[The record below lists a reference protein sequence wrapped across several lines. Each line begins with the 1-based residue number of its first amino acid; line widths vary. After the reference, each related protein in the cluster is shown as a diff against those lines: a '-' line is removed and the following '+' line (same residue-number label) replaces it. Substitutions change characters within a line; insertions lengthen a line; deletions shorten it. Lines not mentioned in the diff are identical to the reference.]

1 MKISLKPNASA
12 DSQQIPYLIHIEID
26 TLTIDTGSIFDVP
39 MHIHGNGRTLYNAEV
54 CGFRVEGRQ
63 PDEVVTLVSKLMSG
77 LVNVARLPTYVFI
90 ARRSHQMYP
99 VYTVG
104 DEVLATT
111 PGGPAFRHIELAKV
125 RDYLSDYL
133 HFIGELGVPGK
144 SEKLHVRGVSRKS
157 LALVRPIF
165 YLKKRPMNDDENE
178 FWAPVFISSSG
189 DSIYTYAASGRRE
202 VDLNSGREALL
213 LQSQVAQALMAD
225 KRLKDTYNLR
235 IDRLLPDYWQ
245 TIKATLQAHPAKLVY
260 DAPKLGKVKLDMYR
274 NGKFVVAVEHRQD
287 EDRYSLFLGQ
297 NETDLADH
305 AIQDLVR
312 RGLITNSTSIRIEN

>member
-1 MKISLKPNASA
+1 MKISFQPNASV
-12 DSQQIPYLIHIEID
+12 DSKQIPYQIHIEID
-26 TLTIDTGSIFDVP
+26 TLTIDTGSVFNVP

-54 CGFRVEGRQ
+54 CGFRVEGREPQ
-63 PDEVVTLVSKLMSG
+63 EVVNLVSKLMSG

-104 DEVLATT
+104 DEVLVTT
-111 PGGPAFRHIELAKV
+111 PGGPAFRHVELAKV

-133 HFIGELGVPGK
+133 HLIGELGVPGK

-165 YLKKRPMNDDENE
+165 YLKKRPMSDDENE

-202 VDLNSGREALL
+202 VDMNNGREAIL
-213 LQSQVAQALMAD
+213 LQSQVAQALIAD
-225 KRLKDTYNLR
+225 KRLKDSYNLR

-245 TIKATLQAHPAKLVY
+245 TVKATLQAHPAKLVY
-260 DAPKLGKVKLDMYR
+260 DDPNFGKVKMDLYR

-287 EDRYSLFLGQ
+287 EDRYSFFLGHD
-297 NETDLADH
+297 ETDLADH
-305 AIQDLVR
+305 AAQDLVR
-312 RGLITNSTSIRIEN
+312 RGLITSPTSIRIEN

>member
-1 MKISLKPNASA
+1 MKISLEPNTSA
-12 DSQQIPYLIHIEID
+12 DSKQIPYLIHIEID
-26 TLTIDTGSIFDVP
+26 TLTIDTGSVFNVP

-63 PDEVVTLVSKLMSG
+63 PEEVVNLVSKLMSG
-77 LVNVARLPTYVFI
+77 LVNVARLPTYIFV

-111 PGGPAFRHIELAKV
+111 PGGPAFRHVELAKV
-125 RDYLSDYL
+125 RDYLTDYL
-133 HFIGELGVPGK
+133 HLIGELGVPGK

-165 YLKKRPMNDDENE
+165 YLKKRPMSDDENE

-202 VDLNSGREALL
+202 VDMNGGREALL
-213 LQSQVAQALMAD
+213 LQSQVAQALIAD
-225 KRLKDTYNLR
+225 KRLKDSYNLR
-235 IDRLLPDYWQ
+235 IDRLLPEYWQ

-260 DAPKLGKVKLDMYR
+260 DDLKLGKIKMDMYR
-274 NGKFVVAVEHRQD
+274 NGKFIVAVEYRQN
-287 EDRYSLFLGQ
+287 EDRYSLFLGHD
-297 NETDLADH
+297 EADLADH
-305 AIQDLVR
+305 TVQDLVR
-312 RGLITNSTSIRIEN
+312 RGHLANPASLHIEN